1 MKRKLLWK
9 KEGALVS
16 VLAVCVLLAACGE
29 EETGT
34 DAGEGSS
41 VSGSVSEEISDADD
55 ASGGEGTNIPSGEES
70 AEDFGGDEG
79 ADELT
84 VEETVNPYTKPDSL
98 ESNEDIENA
107 RKYIWQ
113 EYLNQVRNDAARME
127 EVENRAMT
135 FGEATMKYGAFVL
148 GEPDELGYP
157 LFIALHGGGQSD
169 TPDLND
175 SQWVQMTSYYQNSVE
190 NGNEDGA

>member
-84 VEETVNPYTKPDSL
+84 VECKDGVFCSCRQSRRIGVVAGNP
-98 ESNEDIENA
+98 
-107 RKYIWQ
+107 
-113 EYLNQVRNDAARME
+113 
-127 EVENRAMT
+127 
-135 FGEATMKYGAFVL
+135 
-148 GEPDELGYP
+148 
-157 LFIALHGGGQSD
+157 
-169 TPDLND
+169 
-175 SQWVQMTSYYQNSVE
+175 
-190 NGNEDGA
+190 